1 MKKKKSGKRIF
12 AIVLLVVIGIGGFYF
27 GYDIGRMDHDE
38 ERIRAE
44 LKKTTADSEI
54 SIRPVAKGGTGKT
67 EIEILTECLEDAKD
81 SLENLEKYNEQ
92 LQALDGKTPDTE
104 TVVLIQ
110 DLDDKNEKAY
120 EVLKDLT
127 ENPAGYIAE
136 KAASLQR
143 ESGIYFKNPCI
154 SGKVVLYCMQLHK
167 KSGRRVDESSLF
179 FLPVIQPK
187 SDRFLEPD

>member
-120 EVLKDLT
+120 EVLKDLAEDRADDWAADIQVVKWLK
-127 ENPAGYIAE
+127 ENDGKRLYKENQAYILKILAFQE
-136 KAASLQR
+136 K
-143 ESGIYFKNPCI
+143 
-154 SGKVVLYCMQLHK
+154 
-167 KSGRRVDESSLF
+167 
-179 FLPVIQPK
+179 
-187 SDRFLEPD
+187 

>member
-120 EVLKDLT
+120 EVLKDLAAARGEGDEVWADDWAADIQVVKWLK
-127 ENPAGYIAE
+127 ENDGKRLYKENQAYILKILAFQE
-136 KAASLQR
+136 K
-143 ESGIYFKNPCI
+143 
-154 SGKVVLYCMQLHK
+154 
-167 KSGRRVDESSLF
+167 
-179 FLPVIQPK
+179 
-187 SDRFLEPD
+187 

>member
-12 AIVLLVVIGIGGFYF
+12 AIVLHVVIGIGGFYF
-27 GYDIGRMDHDE
+27 GYDIGRMDNDE

-120 EVLKDLT
+120 EVLKDLA
-127 ENPAGYIAE
+127 EDPAGYIAE
-136 KAASLQR
+136 KAAARGEGDEVWADDWAADIQVVKWLK
-143 ESGIYFKNPCI
+143 END
-154 SGKVVLYCMQLHK
+154 GKRLYKENQAYILK
-167 KSGRRVDESSLF
+167 ILAFQEK
-179 FLPVIQPK
+179 
-187 SDRFLEPD
+187 

>member
-1 MKKKKSGKRIF
+1 
-12 AIVLLVVIGIGGFYF
+12 
-27 GYDIGRMDHDE
+27 MDHDE

-44 LKKTTADSEI
+44 LKKTTADSKI

-120 EVLKDLT
+120 EVLKD
-127 ENPAGYIAE
+127 AGSGDGE
-136 KAASLQR
+136 ER
-143 ESGIYFKNPCI
+143 ES
-154 SGKVVLYCMQLHK
+154 
-167 KSGRRVDESSLF
+167 
-179 FLPVIQPK
+179 
-187 SDRFLEPD
+187 